1 MRSTVETQLLSNEM
15 FGNRSSENVPLNL
28 NLLVCIFSSY
38 LCQYLFLSVS
48 CVWTLL
54 LIYSCTVTFERNS
67 VCYIRFSFP
76 LQCIIFRSSFPLPL
90 FFNSVPICFMTFY
103 QKLQT
108 KINAISISHVFV
120 ACTSRFSFFYI
131 RSFYNREPPQER
143 ERHKNHYFRLASL
156 LAYENIRFSTLF
168 AAGDVSRPQRRR
180 ARRN

>member
-1 MRSTVETQLLSNEM
+1 
-15 FGNRSSENVPLNL
+15 
-28 NLLVCIFSSY
+28 
-38 LCQYLFLSVS
+38 
-48 CVWTLL
+48 
-54 LIYSCTVTFERNS
+54 
-67 VCYIRFSFP
+67 
-76 LQCIIFRSSFPLPL
+76 
-90 FFNSVPICFMTFY
+90 MTFY

-180 ARRN
+180 ARRNGCFRRLQLCPFIMLFNGLQSLTWGGGGLLIRSDGSEEKYELKCLKHLMKILINIKCYVLRSSNLNLFTKMSKFFLTEKSPD